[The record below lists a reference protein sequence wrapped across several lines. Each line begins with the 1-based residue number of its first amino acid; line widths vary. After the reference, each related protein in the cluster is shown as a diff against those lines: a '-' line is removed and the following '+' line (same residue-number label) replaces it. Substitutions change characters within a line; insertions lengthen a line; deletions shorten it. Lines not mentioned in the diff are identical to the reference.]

1 MTLNNSLIALR
12 IAVALIF
19 VSHGVQRSMIYKT
32 VDQFG
37 GFLDSK
43 GFVIGFY
50 LAWFITVFE
59 LIGGTLLALG
69 RYTRYISAG
78 LVIHQIM
85 GIALVH
91 AKNGWFVVGA
101 GTGGMEYSVL
111 LIFALV
117 VIFNAAPPQRISTS
131 G

>member
-1 MTLNNSLIALR
+1 
-12 IAVALIF
+12 
-19 VSHGVQRSMIYKT
+19 MIYKT

-59 LIGGTLLALG
+59 LIGGTLLALS

-78 LVIHQIM
+78 FVMHQIM

-117 VIFNAAPPQRISTS
+117 VIFNAAPSQRISTS

>member
-1 MTLNNSLIALR
+1 MSLSYSLTALR

-19 VSHGVQRSMIYKT
+19 VSHGVQRSLIYKT

-37 GFLDSK
+37 VFLDSK
-43 GFVIGFY
+43 GFIVGFY
-50 LAWFITVFE
+50 LAWLITLFE
-59 LIGGTLLALG
+59 LAGGTLLAVG
-69 RYTRYISAG
+69 RWSRYISLAF
-78 LVIHQIM
+78 IFHQLM

-111 LIFALV
+111 LIFALA
-117 VIFNAAPPQRISTS
+117 VIFSASSPKRIST
-131 G
+131 GG